1 MYYMQR
7 IYFQYDQ
14 KITEYWAFD
23 KVTDKDQAVLSSPTA
38 YTTNK
43 KDIPDDKEIKRF
55 HHFKESFSGL
65 FLFPQTED
73 Q

>member
-1 MYYMQR
+1 MYYMQ
-7 IYFQYDQ
+7 ITYFQRDQ

-23 KVTDKDQAVLSSPTA
+23 KVTDRDQAVLSSPSA
-38 YTTNK
+38 YPTNK
-43 KDIPDDKEIKRF
+43 KDIPESKELKTF

-65 FLFPQTED
+65 FLFPQTVD

>member
-1 MYYMQR
+1 MYYMQ
-7 IYFQYDQ
+7 ITYFKDHQ

-23 KVTDKDQAVLSSPTA
+23 KMTDRDQSVLSSPSA
-38 YTTNK
+38 YPVDK
-43 KDIPDDKEIKRF
+43 KDIPGSKEIKRF

-65 FLFPQTED
+65 FLFPQTVN